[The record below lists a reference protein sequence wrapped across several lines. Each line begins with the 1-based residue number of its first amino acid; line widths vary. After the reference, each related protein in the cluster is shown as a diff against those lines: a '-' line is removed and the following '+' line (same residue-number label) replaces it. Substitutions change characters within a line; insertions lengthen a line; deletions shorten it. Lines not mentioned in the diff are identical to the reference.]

1 MTAKHMVYKCWNRL
15 FFPYRRTNAISHTA
29 SHELKKVSRN
39 QNGRRHKKPRN
50 KHDKS
55 GHSIKPEMDTVPEV
69 TEQDEAV
76 VDVRLNSGQP
86 TKNNKVEEFGKEN
99 PGYSSKDD
107 SNDGIDTRGRN
118 DGIHITSDD
127 EHLIVNNQY
136 ISTLPLPS
144 DTPVLFHMNNL
155 SKNISQK
162 GRGEARDPADW
173 QSFSISLEDTSPE
186 NKDVV
191 IGIKEQWEEGP
202 PPYDKLDKLNNRQYK
217 K

>member
-1 MTAKHMVYKCWNRL
+1 M
-15 FFPYRRTNAISHTA
+15 
-29 SHELKKVSRN
+29 KKVSRN
-39 QNGRRHKKPRN
+39 QNVRRHKKPRN

-55 GHSIKPEMDTVPEV
+55 GHSIKPDMDTVPEV
-69 TEQDEAV
+69 TEQDETV
-76 VDVRLNSGQP
+76 VDVRSNSGQP
-86 TKNNKVEEFGKEN
+86 TKNNKVGKFGKEN
-99 PGYSSKDD
+99 PGYSSKDN
-107 SNDGIDTRGRN
+107 SSDGIDTPGGN
-118 DGIHITSDD
+118 DHITSDD

-136 ISTLPLPS
+136 ISTLPQPS

-162 GRGEARDPADW
+162 DRAEVRDPADW

-202 PPYDKLDKLNNRQYK
+202 PPYDKLDKLKNQRHNK
-217 K
+217 